1 MKKTGVAA
9 SRQSRGTLHFRS
21 RGTFNNLYSFFFQFS
36 TFFKHFNFLAIY
48 LWIKTKQKSDAD
60 IYMYIYSL
68 HEHVDKS
75 LCQRLIFSI
84 KTNIDCESF
93 AIYSHLH
100 NAKISNPFSFH
111 GSNNIENPPHVL
123 ATRHLHCCSFIG
135 ISSGNPRF
143 WGCLMSFASVKGCV
157 EAIHEVVSHEK
168 FDALQPKCCK
178 AIIKLGDNCWPIVFP
193 NQPCLPVL
201 LKTVC
206 KVLGM
211 VVKVENVAA
220 AP

>member
-1 MKKTGVAA
+1 M
-9 SRQSRGTLHFRS
+9 L
-21 RGTFNNLYSFFFQFS
+21 
-36 TFFKHFNFLAIY
+36 I
-48 LWIKTKQKSDAD
+48 
-60 IYMYIYSL
+60 YIYILYIYIFSL

-75 LCQRLIFSI
+75 LCQLPKFSI
-84 KTNIDCESF
+84 KQTLI
-93 AIYSHLH
+93 
-100 NAKISNPFSFH
+100 AKVSLYIPSCTMLKFPTHFH
-111 GSNNIENPPHVL
+111 SMEATTSKTLLMFWLLVTCIAAVSLGSAVE
-123 ATRHLHCCSFIG
+123 TQGFG
-135 ISSGNPRF
+135 
-143 WGCLMSFASVKGCV
+143 GCLMSFASVKGCV

>member
-1 MKKTGVAA
+1 MLKFPTHFHSMEATTSKTLLMFWLLVTCITAV
-9 SRQSRGTLHFRS
+9 
-21 RGTFNNLYSFFFQFS
+21 
-36 TFFKHFNFLAIY
+36 
-48 LWIKTKQKSDAD
+48 
-60 IYMYIYSL
+60 SL
-68 HEHVDKS
+68 
-75 LCQRLIFSI
+75 
-84 KTNIDCESF
+84 
-93 AIYSHLH
+93 
-100 NAKISNPFSFH
+100 
-111 GSNNIENPPHVL
+111 GSAVE
-123 ATRHLHCCSFIG
+123 TQGFG
-135 ISSGNPRF
+135 
-143 WGCLMSFASVKGCV
+143 GCLMSFASVKGCV